1 MSVLHYEGGK
11 IRQKA
16 IINNSNFKFKERKT
30 KMRKIFKSF
39 LTLLVATAI
48 FLSGIVAVSASGGT
62 TEIMPRWNIAEDNN
76 FTFSVSAT
84 NKANVRVTY
93 SADNSTF
100 QKANLTVKI
109 EKRILLLFWTTVDIG
124 YTNNEWKASSTNSSG
139 IFSNSFTV
147 NGKGTYRAKIT
158 LEIIGNNGQKDVIE
172 ETLEYEYK

>member
-16 IINNSNFKFKERKT
+16 IINNSNFIFKERKT

-48 FLSGIVAVSASGGT
+48 FVSGIVAVSASGGSSQ
-62 TEIMPRWNIAEDNN
+62 IVPRWNVAQQNN
-76 FTFSVSAT
+76 FTFIVSDT
-84 NKANVRVTY
+84 NKATVRVTY
-93 SADNSTF
+93 TADSATF

-109 EKRILLLFWTTVDIG
+109 EKRFLLVFWNEVDIG
-124 YTNNEWKASSTNSSG
+124 YTNNEWKASSTSPTGN
-139 IFSNSFTV
+139 FYNVFTV